1 MSKDAPPPSAPVS
14 SATDD
19 RAQLVK
25 LDRDHPGFR
34 DRAYRDRRDAI
45 ARLALEHRE
54 GQPPPEVAYTESEQS
69 VWQTIWEHLTPLHD
83 RFACDAW
90 REGAARLDV
99 SRTRVPQLRALNEQI
114 APLTGFRLVP
124 VAGLVAPG
132 VFLRHLARGEF
143 LATQYMRHASAPLY
157 TPEPDVVHEVVGHA
171 LSLAHEGFAALNR
184 AFGEAA
190 CRARDAGEDE
200 ALVRVYWWTL
210 EFGALEDA
218 GRLEVYGAGL
228 LSSFGELGRFAAG
241 APRRPFD
248 LDAMAR
254 TPFDPTD
261 YQAQFFVAPPFEEMA
276 REVLAWLKARL

>member
-1 MSKDAPPPSAPVS
+1 MPNDDPPASAPPSL
-14 SATDD
+14 DD
-19 RAQLVK
+19 RGQLVQ

-54 GQPPPEVAYTESEQS
+54 GQPPPEVEYTDAEQG
-69 VWQTIWEHLTPLHD
+69 VWRTIWEHLDPLHE
-83 RFACDAW
+83 RFACRAW
-90 REGAARLDV
+90 RDGAARLDV
-99 SRTRVPQLRALNEQI
+99 SRARVPQLRALNEQI

-171 LSLAHEGFAALNR
+171 LSLADQRFAALNR

-190 CRARDAGEDE
+190 CRTKDDGEDL

-210 EFGALEDA
+210 EFGALEEG

-241 APRRPFD
+241 APQRPFD
-248 LDAMAR
+248 LDAMAE

-261 YQAQFFVAPPFEEMA
+261 YQAQFFVAPPFDEMA
-276 REVLAWLKARL
+276 RQVMAWLDTRR